1 MKHIIFLL
9 IFCLLVTGVSIPAL
23 AVDSYHFTTTDT
35 EAFYQSGVATV
46 TYEGAIPGYVQ
57 QLYDF
62 TPQSIHTSEYGATII
77 APERDAGYGL
87 ASERPAYALGS
98 NGEISPAGRLG
109 GYAGGLVPPARNTV
123 SELANEPT
131 FSAENVCFLEDV
143 RQSDGS
149 IGTLKIPAIG
159 LTVTAWEG
167 EATAAMKKG
176 VGLIDSTSAWL
187 GNVGL
192 IGHNRGASTVFSKL
206 KSLKVSDEITYTTAL
221 GSRTYT
227 VSAVE
232 KISATD
238 WSLLQYTT
246 DNRITLVTCVE
257 DAPQYR
263 LAVQACEKR

>member
-1 MKHIIFLL
+1 MKRMVFLL
-9 IFCLLVTGVSIPAL
+9 VFCLLVACLSFPAL
-23 AVDSYHFTTTDT
+23 AVDIYHFTTTDT
-35 EAFYQSGVATV
+35 EAFYQPGVSAV
-46 TYEGAIPGYVQ
+46 TFEGAIPGYIQ

-62 TPQSIHTSEYGATII
+62 MPQSVHTSEYGATII

-87 ASERPAYALGS
+87 ASERPAYAPGVSYGGS
-98 NGEISPAGRLG
+98 IDAAYPTTATPVSSS
-109 GYAGGLVPPARNTV
+109 YALT
-123 SELANEPT
+123 SI
-131 FSAENVCFLEDV
+131 EDI

-159 LTVTAWEG
+159 LTVTAWDG
-167 EATAAMKKG
+167 ESTAAMKKG

-187 GNVGL
+187 GNVGI
-192 IGHNRGASTVFSKL
+192 IGHNRGVSTVFSKL
-206 KSLKVSDEITYTTAL
+206 KSLKVGDEITYTTAL

-227 VSAVE
+227 VTAVE
-232 KISATD
+232 KITATD
-238 WSLLQYTT
+238 WSLLQYTI

>member
-1 MKHIIFLL
+1 MKYIAFLL
-9 IFCLLVTGVSIPAL
+9 VFCLLVASLSLPAM
-23 AVDSYHFTTTDT
+23 AVDSYHFTTTDI
-35 EAFYQSGVATV
+35 EELYQPRVTTV
-46 TYEGAIPGYVQ
+46 TFEGAIPGYVQ

-77 APERDAGYGL
+77 APEKGAGYGL
-87 ASERPAYALGS
+87 ASERPAYAPGASSGGS
-98 NGEISPAGRLG
+98 IDAAYPTTAAPVSNS
-109 GYAGGLVPPARNTV
+109 YALTAI
-123 SELANEPT
+123 
-131 FSAENVCFLEDV
+131 EDI

-149 IGTLKIPAIG
+149 IGTLKIPAIS

-167 EATAAMKKG
+167 ESAAAMKKG

-206 KSLKVSDEITYTTAL
+206 KNLKVGDEITYTTAL

-232 KISATD
+232 RISATD

-263 LAVQACEKR
+263 LAVQAVEKR